1 MVCQPFFFSFFSR
14 LMTTRVPSPSTP
26 HFLVSKHTDNFHKPH
41 LCLFHSQWHGIISH
55 YGAVLCVVR
64 ITRFFLDLYFHF
76 LASQITAGPWALPH
90 TPAQTYTCTCTH
102 APTPAPAQTPSHG
115 HLHPHACPNTRTRTD
130 TLTRTPAPARMPPH
144 PLPHGRPHT
153 HPCTHTL
160 PPTPS
165 PARTPPHPHPHGRPH
180 TDTCTRTH
188 AP

>member
-1 MVCQPFFFSFFSR
+1 MSPCEWPFPGGNHNAPAPAAMVCQPFFFSFFSW

-26 HFLVSKHTDNFHKPH
+26 HFLVSKHTDNFHQPH

-90 TPAQTYTCTCTH
+90 IPAQTYTCTCTH

-115 HLHPHACPNTRTRTD
+115 HLHPHAHPNTRTRTHAP
-130 TLTRTPAPARMPPH
+130 TPAPARTPSHGHLHPH
-144 PLPHGRPHT
+144 ACPN
-153 HPCTHTL
+153 THT
-160 PPTPS
+160 
-165 PARTPPHPHPHGRPH
+165 R
-180 TDTCTRTH
+180 TDTCTHT
-188 AP
+188 